1 MIRLENMDWLW
12 LNLAILPLWILFFY
26 FVYWRKRSV
35 KKLASVKMRHI
46 VLPNFSTRKPWVTV
60 FLYSAAII
68 CFSLAMANPQIG
80 NKIEEVKREGIE
92 IMVCLDVSNSM
103 LAEDVA
109 PNRLESSKRIIAK
122 LADQLEGD
130 KLGMVVFAGQ
140 AFVQLPITTDYAA
153 AKMFLNAA
161 STDVINNQGT
171 AIGAAIELASESFN
185 YDTPSEKLILI
196 ISDGE
201 THEGEATKQ
210 AQKAAEKGI
219 KIFTIG
225 IGSEAG
231 APIPIYRGGMAIGH
245 KRDKDGKTVIT
256 AMNPDMLK
264 EIAFSADGEF
274 INASNGRVN
283 VSNIINDV
291 NQLDKAEFEA
301 VQYTSFED
309 RFQYPLFLGMML
321 LLLGWIIPNAQTAAL
336 RKLKIVSSDE

>member
-1 MIRLENMDWLW
+1 MIRLENIDWLW
-12 LNLAILPLWILFFY
+12 LNLALLPLWGLFFY
-26 FVYWRKRSV
+26 YTYWRKSGL
-35 KKLASVKMRHI
+35 KKLASVKMRNV
-46 VLPNFSTRKPWVTV
+46 VLPHFSTRKPSLIVL
-60 FLYSAAII
+60 LYSAAIVS
-68 CFSLAMANPQIG
+68 FSFAMANPQVG

-109 PNRLESSKRIIAK
+109 PNRLESSKRIIAS
-122 LADQLEGD
+122 LTDQLEGD
-130 KLGMVVFAGQ
+130 KIGMVVFAGQ
-140 AFVQLPITTDYAA
+140 AYVQLPITTDYAA

-171 AIGAAIELASESFN
+171 AIGAAIELAAESFN

-201 THEGEATKQ
+201 SHEGEAVKE

-245 KRDKDGKTVIT
+245 KRDKEGKTVIT
-256 AMNPDMLK
+256 AMNPEMLK
-264 EIAFSADGEF
+264 EIAFGSNGEF

-283 VSNIINDV
+283 VANIINDV

-309 RFQYPLFLGMML
+309 RFQYPLILAIL
-321 LLLGWIIPNAQTAAL
+321 LLIVAWVVPNSQTETL
-336 RKLKIVSSDE
+336 RKLKIVSSNE